1 MYRGLVNYLRG
12 QTVVE
17 VVCATPERVVNLCAA
32 GGVPFWNVTWLTAER
47 LRFTTTRSGE
57 RRLRE
62 IMAELDAEVSVVE
75 RSGAPE
81 LWRRVRR
88 RYVLL
93 GAAALLPLVLAV
105 SAGRIWGFEVSGND
119 TVATAEILQA
129 LERCGVAVGTRG
141 VGLDQDDLRNRVLPM
156 LPDVVYL
163 AVNVRGCTAHVQVV
177 ERVRPPHLYRDSD
190 VQNIVAARDGLI
202 TKIEALDGVTCAAVG
217 ETVQAGQVL
226 LSGVADS
233 PRGCRYMRATG
244 RIWARTWYEWTVPV
258 PLETVLKDG
267 TEPVKTRTHTAL
279 DLGRKRIALPVGD
292 SILQGRENC
301 DKIIRYRGVQLPF
314 GLRLPVTLVTETV
327 AERAVYDGER
337 PEDEAY
343 AEGQKQLEAQLA
355 QTIGDDGRVLKA
367 DVSARRQ
374 GAYLMVTLRAECEEQ
389 IGVDAPLTITSD
401 TGR

>member
-32 GGVPFWNVTWLTAER
+32 GGVPFWNVRWLTAER

-119 TVATAEILQA
+119 TVATPEILQA

-141 VGLDQDDLRNRVLPM
+141 VGLDQDDLRNRVLPL

-177 ERVRPPHLYRDSD
+177 ERTRPPHLYRDSD
-190 VQNIVAARDGLI
+190 VQNVVAARDGLI
-202 TKIEALDGVTCAAVG
+202 TKIEALDGVTCVQVG
-217 ETVQAGQVL
+217 DTVQAGQVL
-226 LSGVADS
+226 LGGVADS
-233 PRGCRYMRATG
+233 PRGCRYMRAHG
-244 RIWARTWYEWTVPV
+244 RIRARTWYCWTVPV
-258 PLETVLKDG
+258 PLDVCE
-267 TEPVKTRTHTAL
+267 KTGEEGAVTRVAV
-279 DLGRKRIALPVGD
+279 DIGRQRIKLYAGGSVLPVD
-292 SILQGRENC
+292 C
-301 DKIIRYRGVQLPF
+301 DKITEYRGLRLPF
-314 GLRLPVTLVTETV
+314 GLRLPMTLAVERTVTHT
-327 AERAVYDGER
+327 VYDGQR
-337 PEDEAY
+337 AEDDAR
-343 AEGQKQLEAQLA
+343 AEGQRQLLAQLR
-355 QTIGDDGRVLKA
+355 QTIGEDGAILQT

-389 IGVDAPLTITSD
+389 IGVDAPLAITSD

>member
-1 MYRGLVNYLRG
+1 MYRGFVNYLRG
-12 QTVVE
+12 QTVLE
-17 VVCATPERVVNLCAA
+17 VSSATPERVVNLCAA

-47 LRFTTTRSGE
+47 LQFTTTRSGE

-62 IMAELDAEVSVVE
+62 ITAELNAEVSVVE

-105 SAGRIWGFEVSGND
+105 SAGRIWGFEVSGNN
-119 TVATAEILQA
+119 TVATPEILQA

-141 VGLDQDDLRNRVLPM
+141 VGLDQDDLRNRVLPL

-177 ERVRPPHLYRDSD
+177 ERTRPPHLYRDSD
-190 VQNIVAARDGLI
+190 VQNVVAARDGLI
-202 TKIEALDGVTCAAVG
+202 TKIEALDGVTCVQVG
-217 ETVQAGQVL
+217 DTVQAGQVL
-226 LSGVADS
+226 LGGVADS
-233 PRGCRYMRATG
+233 PRGCRYMRAHG
-244 RIWARTWYEWTVPV
+244 RIRARTWYCWTVPV
-258 PLETVLKDG
+258 PLDVCE
-267 TEPVKTRTHTAL
+267 KTGEEGAVTRVAV
-279 DLGRKRIALPVGD
+279 DIGRQRIKLYTGGSVLPVD
-292 SILQGRENC
+292 C
-301 DKIIRYRGVQLPF
+301 DKITEYRGLRLPF
-314 GLRLPVTLVTETV
+314 GLRLPVTLAVEKTVTHT
-327 AERAVYDGER
+327 VYDGQR
-337 PEDEAY
+337 AEDDAR
-343 AEGQKQLEAQLA
+343 AEGERQLLAQLR
-355 QTIGDDGRVLKA
+355 QTIGEDGAILQT

-389 IGVDAPLTITSD
+389 IGVDAPLAITSD

>member
-119 TVATAEILQA
+119 TVATPEILQA

-141 VGLDQDDLRNRVLPM
+141 VGLDQDDLRNRVLPL

-177 ERVRPPHLYRDSD
+177 ERTRPPHLYRDSD
-190 VQNIVAARDGLI
+190 VQNVVAARDGLI
-202 TKIEALDGVTCAAVG
+202 TKIEALDGVTCVQVG
-217 ETVQAGQVL
+217 DTVQAGQVL
-226 LSGVADS
+226 LGGVADS
-233 PRGCRYMRATG
+233 PRGCRYMRAHG
-244 RIWARTWYEWTVPV
+244 RIRARTWYCWTVPV
-258 PLETVLKDG
+258 PLDVCE
-267 TEPVKTRTHTAL
+267 KTGEEGAVTRVAV
-279 DLGRKRIALPVGD
+279 DIGRQRIKLYAGGSVLPVD
-292 SILQGRENC
+292 C
-301 DKIIRYRGVQLPF
+301 DKITEYRGLRLPF
-314 GLRLPVTLVTETV
+314 GLRLPVTLAVERTVTHT
-327 AERAVYDGER
+327 VYDGQR
-337 PEDEAY
+337 AEDDAR
-343 AEGQKQLEAQLA
+343 AEGQRQLLAQLR
-355 QTIGDDGRVLKA
+355 QTIGEDGAILQT

-389 IGVDAPLTITSD
+389 IGVDAPLTITND

>member
-119 TVATAEILQA
+119 AVATPEILQA

-141 VGLDQDDLRNRVLPM
+141 VGLDQDDLRNRVLPL

-177 ERVRPPHLYRDSD
+177 ERTRPPHLYRDSD
-190 VQNIVAARDGLI
+190 VQNVVAARDGLI
-202 TKIEALDGVTCAAVG
+202 TKIEALDGVTCVQVG
-217 ETVQAGQVL
+217 DTVQAGQVL
-226 LSGVADS
+226 LGGVADS
-233 PRGCRYMRATG
+233 PRGCRYMRAHG
-244 RIWARTWYEWTVPV
+244 RIRARTWYCWTVPV
-258 PLETVLKDG
+258 PLDVCE
-267 TEPVKTRTHTAL
+267 KTGEEGAVTRVAV
-279 DLGRKRIALPVGD
+279 DIGRQRIKLYAGGSVLPVD
-292 SILQGRENC
+292 C
-301 DKIIRYRGVQLPF
+301 DKITEYRGLRLPF
-314 GLRLPVTLVTETV
+314 GLRLPVTLAVEKTVTHT
-327 AERAVYDGER
+327 VYDGQR
-337 PEDEAY
+337 AEDDAR
-343 AEGQKQLEAQLA
+343 AEGQRQLLAQLR
-355 QTIGDDGRVLKA
+355 QTIGEDGAILQT

-389 IGVDAPLTITSD
+389 IGVDAPLAITSD

>member
-62 IMAELDAEVSVVE
+62 IMAELDAEVTVVE

-119 TVATAEILQA
+119 TVATPEILQA

-177 ERVRPPHLYRDSD
+177 ERTRPPHLYRDSD
-190 VQNIVAARDGLI
+190 VQNIVAVRDGLV
-202 TKIEALDGVTCAAVG
+202 TEVTALDGSAAVSPG
-217 ETVQAGQVL
+217 DTVTAGQL
-226 LSGVADS
+226 LISGAADS
-233 PRGCRYMRATG
+233 PRGVRLMRATG
-244 RIWARTWYEWTVPV
+244 TVRARTWYTLTVPI
-258 PLETVLKDG
+258 PLAAAERAGESGHVTRLSLDAGRRRIKFYAGGSVLGADYAK
-267 TEPVKTRTHTAL
+267 
-279 DLGRKRIALPVGD
+279 IA
-292 SILQGRENC
+292 E
-301 DKIIRYRGVQLPF
+301 YRPAVLPF
-314 GLRLPVTLVTETV
+314 GLRLPLSLVTERTV
-327 AERAVYDGER
+327 AYDTVSAR
-337 PEDEAY
+337 NAAEA
-343 AEGQKQLEAQLA
+343 ARREGEAQLLYQLH
-355 QTIGDDGRVLKA
+355 QTIGEDGAVLHTA
-367 DVSARRQ
+367 FSREERN
-374 GAYLMVTLRAECEEQ
+374 GWLYVTLRAECEEQ
-389 IGVDAPLTITSD
+389 IGMEVPLITE
-401 TGR
+401 

>member
-1 MYRGLVNYLRG
+1 MYRKAVNYLRG
-12 QTVVE
+12 QAVAE
-17 VVCATPERVVNLCAA
+17 VVCTAPERVVNLCAA
-32 GGVPFWNVTWLTAER
+32 HGIPFWDLTWLTETSFR
-47 LRFTTTRSGE
+47 VTTTLSGA
-57 RRLRE
+57 RRL
-62 IMAELDAEVSVVE
+62 AEVTADIGAQVTVC
-75 RSGAPE
+75 RKSGAPE
-81 LWRRVRR
+81 LWRRCRH

-93 GAAALLPLVLAV
+93 AAVLVLPLLLAV
-105 SAGRIWGFEVSGND
+105 GSAFIWDFEVTGNN
-119 TVATAEILQA
+119 TIPTESVLQA
-129 LERCGVAVGTRG
+129 LERCGVRVGTRG
-141 VGLDQDDLRNRVLPM
+141 VGLDQDELRNRVLPL

-279 DLGRKRIALPVGD
+279 DLGRHRIALPAGD

-301 DKIIRYRGVQLPF
+301 DKIIRYDPLMLPG
-314 GLRLPVTLVTETV
+314 GLRLPVTLVTEETTV
-327 AERAVYDGER
+327 YQTETAPRTAE
-337 PEDEAY
+337 EARQ
-343 AEGQKQLEAQLA
+343 EGEAQLRA
-355 QTIGDDGRVLKA
+355 YLQQMLGENGSITETRFEA
-367 DVSARRQ
+367 ERQ
-374 GAYLMVTLRAECEEQ
+374 GQWLRVTMQAECLEQ
-389 IGVDAPLTITSD
+389 IGRETPVE
-401 TGR
+401 REN

>member
-32 GGVPFWNVTWLTAER
+32 GGVPFWNVRWLTAER

-62 IMAELDAEVSVVE
+62 IMAELDAEVSVAE

-141 VGLDQDDLRNRVLPM
+141 VGLDQDDLRNRVLPL

-177 ERVRPPHLYRDSD
+177 ERTRPPHLYRDSD
-190 VQNIVAARDGLI
+190 VQNVVAARDGLI
-202 TKIEALDGVTCAAVG
+202 TKIEALDGVTCVQVG
-217 ETVQAGQVL
+217 DTVQAGQVL
-226 LSGVADS
+226 LGGVADS
-233 PRGCRYMRATG
+233 PRGCRYMRAHG
-244 RIWARTWYEWTVPV
+244 RIRARTWYCWTVPV
-258 PLETVLKDG
+258 PLDVSEKAGEEGAV
-267 TEPVKTRTHTAL
+267 TRVAV
-279 DLGRKRIALPVGD
+279 DIGRQRIKLYAGGSVLPVD
-292 SILQGRENC
+292 C
-301 DKIIRYRGVQLPF
+301 DKITEYRGLRLPF
-314 GLRLPVTLVTETV
+314 GLRLPVTLAVERTVTHT
-327 AERAVYDGER
+327 VYDGQR
-337 PEDEAY
+337 AEDDAR
-343 AEGQKQLEAQLA
+343 AEGERQLLAQLRQA
-355 QTIGDDGRVLKA
+355 IGEDGAILQT

>member
-57 RRLRE
+57 LRLRE

-119 TVATAEILQA
+119 TVATPEILQA

-141 VGLDQDDLRNRVLPM
+141 VGLDQDDLRNRVLPL

-177 ERVRPPHLYRDSD
+177 ERTRPPHLYRDSD
-190 VQNIVAARDGLI
+190 VQNIVAVRDGLV
-202 TKIEALDGVTCAAVG
+202 TEVTALDGAAAVSPG
-217 ETVQAGQVL
+217 DR
-226 LSGVADS
+226 GV
-233 PRGCRYMRATG
+233 RLMRATG
-244 RIWARTWYEWTVPV
+244 TVRARTWYTLTVPI
-258 PLETVLKDG
+258 PLAAAERAGESGHVTRLSLDAGRRRIKFYAGGSVLGADCAK
-267 TEPVKTRTHTAL
+267 
-279 DLGRKRIALPVGD
+279 IA
-292 SILQGRENC
+292 E
-301 DKIIRYRGVQLPF
+301 YRPAVLPF
-314 GLRLPVTLVTETV
+314 GLRLPLSLVTERTV
-327 AERAVYDGER
+327 AYDTAPAR
-337 PEDEAY
+337 NAAEA
-343 AEGQKQLEAQLA
+343 AGREGEAQLLYQLH
-355 QTIGDDGRVLKA
+355 QTIGEDGVVLHTA
-367 DVSARRQ
+367 FSREER
-374 GAYLMVTLRAECEEQ
+374 GGWLYVTLRAECEEQ
-389 IGVDAPLTITSD
+389 IGMEVPLITE
-401 TGR
+401 

>member
-17 VVCATPERVVNLCAA
+17 VACATPERVVNLCAA
-32 GGVPFWNVTWLTAER
+32 GGVPFWNVRWLTAER

-119 TVATAEILQA
+119 AVATPEILQA

-141 VGLDQDDLRNRVLPM
+141 VGLDQDDLRNRVLPL

-177 ERVRPPHLYRDSD
+177 ERTRPPHLYRDSD
-190 VQNIVAARDGLI
+190 VQNVVAARDGLI
-202 TKIEALDGVTCAAVG
+202 TKIEALDGVTCVQVG
-217 ETVQAGQVL
+217 DTVQAGQVL
-226 LSGVADS
+226 LGGVADS
-233 PRGCRYMRATG
+233 PRGCRYMRAHG
-244 RIWARTWYEWTVPV
+244 RIRARTWYCWTVPV
-258 PLETVLKDG
+258 PLDVCEKAGEEGAV
-267 TEPVKTRTHTAL
+267 TRVAV
-279 DLGRKRIALPVGD
+279 DIGRQRIKLYAGGSVLPVD
-292 SILQGRENC
+292 C
-301 DKIIRYRGVQLPF
+301 DKITKYRGLRLPF
-314 GLRLPVTLVTETV
+314 GLRLPVTLAVERTVTHT
-327 AERAVYDGER
+327 VYDGQR
-337 PEDEAY
+337 AEDDAR
-343 AEGQKQLEAQLA
+343 AEGQRQLLAQLR
-355 QTIGDDGRVLKA
+355 QTIGEDGAILQT

-389 IGVDAPLTITSD
+389 IGVDAPLTITND

>member
-12 QTVVE
+12 YTVLE

-32 GGVPFWNVTWLTAER
+32 GGVPFWNVRWLTAER

-141 VGLDQDDLRNRVLPM
+141 VGLDQDDLRNRVLPL

-177 ERVRPPHLYRDSD
+177 ERTRPPHLYRDSD
-190 VQNIVAARDGLI
+190 VQNVVAARDGLI
-202 TKIEALDGVTCAAVG
+202 TKIEALDGITCVQVG
-217 ETVQAGQVL
+217 DTVQAGQVL
-226 LSGVADS
+226 LGGVADS
-233 PRGCRYMRATG
+233 PRGCRYMRAHG
-244 RIWARTWYEWTVPV
+244 RIRARTWYCWTVPV
-258 PLETVLKDG
+258 PLDVCE
-267 TEPVKTRTHTAL
+267 KTGEEGAVTRVAV
-279 DLGRKRIALPVGD
+279 DIGRQRIKLYAGGSVLPVD
-292 SILQGRENC
+292 C
-301 DKIIRYRGVQLPF
+301 AKITEYRGLRLPF
-314 GLRLPVTLVTETV
+314 GLRLPVTLAVERTVTHT
-327 AERAVYDGER
+327 VYDGR
-337 PEDEAY
+337 RAEDDAR
-343 AEGQKQLEAQLA
+343 AEGERQLLAQLR
-355 QTIGDDGRVLKA
+355 QTIGEDGAILQT

-389 IGVDAPLTITSD
+389 IGVDAPLAITSD